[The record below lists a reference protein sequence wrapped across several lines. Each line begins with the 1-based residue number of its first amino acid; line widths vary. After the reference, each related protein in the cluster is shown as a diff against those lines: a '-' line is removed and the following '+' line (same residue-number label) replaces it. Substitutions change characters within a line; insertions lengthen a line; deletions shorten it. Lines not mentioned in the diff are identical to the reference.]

1 MGRSNFD
8 KQLINRFNEILQLR
22 QAGVKIEEGV
32 TLSDGTV
39 IHNPVT
45 KKVISPDKWTKKQ
58 IERAKTGAEDWQ
70 ANYIEKIDLM
80 LEAGKAAEDK
90 WADKMLTAIKEK
102 RRLKGLEKVSAAE
115 VRDIV
120 NKLGSEVFT
129 EGIESR
135 QAKIAKVVSE
145 LQPLVQAV
153 SDTIRSMP
161 DKTDADREKRL
172 IAARRLMIEVGKKRR
187 GIA

>member
-1 MGRSNFD
+1 MGKKEFYESLVKRWE
-8 KQLINRFNEILQLR
+8 EIVSLR
-22 QAGVKIEEGV
+22 QQGVDISKGV

-45 KKVISPDKWTKKQ
+45 KKVIPPDKWVNKL
-58 IERAKTGAEDWQ
+58 ISRASAGAEDWYNNYL
-70 ANYIEKIDLM
+70 ANIDFM

-90 WADKMLTAIKEK
+90 WADKITTAIKEK
-102 RRLKGLEKVSAAE
+102 RRLKGLEKVSASD

-120 NKLGSEVFT
+120 TKLGPTAFT
-129 EGIESR
+129 NGIAARE
-135 QAKIAKVVSE
+135 AKIRKVVNE

-153 SDTIRSMP
+153 SDAIRAMP

-172 IAARRLMIEVGKKRR
+172 LAARRLMIEVGKKRK